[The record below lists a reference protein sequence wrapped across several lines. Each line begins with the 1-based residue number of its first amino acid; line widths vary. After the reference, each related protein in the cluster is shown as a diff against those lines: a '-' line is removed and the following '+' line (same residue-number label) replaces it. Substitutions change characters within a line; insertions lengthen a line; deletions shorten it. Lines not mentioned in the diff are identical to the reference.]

1 MRITSFLSI
10 FAVALALVAGGGCR
24 KGGGGKGP
32 TVRKDVTSWPSF
44 ADVPPP
50 VARPALLDAAVV
62 IAIEDYQFADDI
74 PGARANAA
82 DWVKFLTKTQGVP
95 ATNTQMLWNV
105 EATKEEILAV
115 TRRAMDRVSP
125 GGRLWFV
132 FIGHGAPKKTGDDAY
147 LIGADARSTPDS
159 VEQRSVMQSELL
171 TLLESKDGVT
181 PILILDA
188 CFNGK
193 TSTGTRVM
201 EAGLQDF
208 TFVDLKAG
216 SKAIVLSASKKDE
229 YAGSLPG
236 LNRPAFSYLLLGA
249 MRGWGDTNK
258 DGAVTVDEAVS
269 YSRDALG
276 MLLQGRQQTPEVVGD
291 IGRDQQLA
299 VSAGEPGPDLTEMR
313 MRGAAANDLKINADT
328 LAVPDA
334 AMFAGGGV
342 VDFSQKTD
350 MQAEKLYA
358 KALSVQK
365 DEDALPEVRASAW
378 CELARLGQATNPYR
392 VQALK
397 MCREWQ
403 IYARAQRKQETSMAS
418 DYEYLR
424 DYLTLGH
431 KSKDQKQ
438 AACSAFLS
446 GYSGLAESEY
456 PHIKNVRKAQKAL
469 ERGGKAK
476 MTSLSN
482 VKIVPD
488 GSPSGVTQ

>member
-1 MRITSFLSI
+1 MRISTLLTI
-10 FAVALALVAGGGCR
+10 IAVILALVGGGGCR
-24 KGGGGKGP
+24 KGSSNP
-32 TVRKDVTSWPSF
+32 TLRKDVTSWPSF
-44 ADVPPP
+44 TEAPPP
-50 VARPALLDAAVV
+50 TNVPALKDAAVV

-95 ATNTQMLWNV
+95 ATNTQLLWNV
-105 EATKEEILAV
+105 EATKEEILAD
-115 TRRAMDRVSP
+115 TRKAMERVSP
-125 GGRLWFV
+125 GGRVWFI
-132 FIGHGAPKKTGDDAY
+132 FIGHGAPKKTGDDAW
-147 LIGADARSTPDS
+147 LIGADVRPTPDS
-159 VEQRSVMQSELL
+159 VEQRSVSQSELL
-171 TLLESKDGVT
+171 AILESKEGVT
-181 PILILDA
+181 PILVLDA

-208 TFVDLKAG
+208 TFVDLKTG

-258 DGAVTVDEAVS
+258 DGTVTVDEGVS

-276 MLLQGRQQTPEVVGD
+276 MLLQGRSQTPEVVGG
-291 IGRDQQLA
+291 IGRDQELA
-299 VSAGEPGPDLTEMR
+299 QSAGEPGPDLTEMR

-342 VDFSQKTD
+342 VDFKAKTD
-350 MQAEKLYA
+350 MGAEKLYA
-358 KALSVQK
+358 KALEAQK
-365 DEDALPEVRASAW
+365 DEDALPEVRASVW
-378 CELARLGQATNPYR
+378 CELARMGQATNPYR

-403 IYARAQRKQETSMAS
+403 IYARALRKQQTSMVN

-424 DYLTLGH
+424 DYISLDH
-431 KSKDQKQ
+431 KTKDQKQ

-446 GYSGLAESEY
+446 GYSGLGEADY
-456 PHIKNVRKAQKAL
+456 PHIKNVRKAQKTL
-469 ERGGKAK
+469 QRGGKAK
-476 MTSLSN
+476 MPSLSDVN
-482 VKIVPD
+482 IVPV
-488 GSPSGVTQ
+488 GSPSEVTQ